1 MRRGFFGVSAER
13 STTESSSSDCIALRC
28 RTPWGLGAETGAP
41 GFGDES
47 QKTDRMCGQREAS
60 SVARNL
66 SEGRDGAFLFLDG
79 IGENV
84 SCPQLVCRKG
94 GFANVAIGRFR
105 VARSG
110 PWISRKGSENGERG
124 NFEHGNRNRT
134 GRANEKRWR
143 CRVL

>member
-13 STTESSSSDCIALRC
+13 STTTEASSSDSIA
-28 RTPWGLGAETGAP
+28 TPWGLGAETGAP

-66 SEGRDGAFLFLDG
+66 SEGRDGSFLFLDG

-94 GFANVAIGRFR
+94 GLENVAIGRFR
-105 VARSG
+105 VARTTLG
-110 PWISRKGSENGERG
+110 HQVGLGGQPSRAGFSS
-124 NFEHGNRNRT
+124 
-134 GRANEKRWR
+134 RARSFR
-143 CRVL
+143 